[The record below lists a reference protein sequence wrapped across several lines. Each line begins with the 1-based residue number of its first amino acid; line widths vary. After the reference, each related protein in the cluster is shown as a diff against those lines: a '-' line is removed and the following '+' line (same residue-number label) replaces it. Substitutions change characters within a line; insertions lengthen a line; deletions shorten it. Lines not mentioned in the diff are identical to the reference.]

1 MKLDLRKLDVLW
13 RWQAWIALVG
23 LLLGVF
29 GGVLPETVGLAAVIV
44 TLVVTV
50 LAAVYHAEVIAERVG
65 EPYGTLVLAVAVTII
80 EVALIISLMLS
91 TETPSAT
98 IVRDTVFAAVMII
111 ITGMV
116 GLCMLAGAWQHGE
129 QTFTRRGVSAALATL
144 SALSVLTLVLPNFTI
159 SAAGGAY
166 SPPQLAFVGFV
177 SLVLYGAFVFIQTI
191 RHREYFLD
199 EIHEKILA
207 EVEAEAAGGQ
217 PVEHVERAPLGLT
230 FVLLV
235 LALVAVVLLAKTLAP
250 GLTQLAV
257 FIGAPISAAGVF
269 IAAIVLLPE
278 SLAAFRAARANRLQT
293 SMNLALGSALAS
305 IGLTIPTLAVISIA
319 MGWTL
324 DLGLGDREIVLLGLS
339 LLVCTQSFST
349 GRTTV
354 LQGTVHLVIFAVY
367 LFTTIVP

>member
-1 MKLDLRKLDVLW
+1 MKLDTLK
-13 RWQAWIALVG
+13 RWQTWVPVLALSLGVYDTWVDKTPELVLVVIALV
-23 LLLGVF
+23 
-29 GGVLPETVGLAAVIV
+29 A
-44 TLVVTV
+44 TV

-91 TETPSAT
+91 TETPVST

-111 ITGMV
+111 TTGMV
-116 GLCMLAGAWQHGE
+116 GVCMLAGAWQHGE

-144 SALSVLTLVLPNFTI
+144 SALAVLTLVLPNFTI
-159 SAAGGAY
+159 SASGGAY
-166 SPPQLAFVGFV
+166 SNPQLAFVGFV
-177 SLVLYGAFVFIQTI
+177 SLVLYGAFVFVQTI
-191 RHREYFLD
+191 RHRDYFLD

-207 EVEAEAAGGQ
+207 ENEALAASGP
-217 PVEHVERAPLGLT
+217 PVEHVERAPLGWT

-235 LALVAVVLLAKTLAP
+235 IALVAVVLLAKTLAP
-250 GLTQLAV
+250 GLTELAV
-257 FIGAPISAAGVF
+257 VIGAPVAAAGVF

-293 SMNLALGSALAS
+293 SINLALGSALAS

-324 DLGLGDREIVLLGLS
+324 DLGLGDREIVLLALS

-349 GRTTV
+349 GRTTI